1 MMNLNYGDA
10 RNKNNSTGQNKFN
23 KFTTNTYASSL
34 FNSPSTF
41 PTLTSSL
48 NSNNV
53 WYHCTNSSKLLVVYR
68 GSN

>member
-48 NSNNV
+48 NSNNYIMRTV
-53 WYHCTNSSKLLVVYR
+53 LPVCYNIMY
-68 GSN
+68 